1 VKSES
6 VTEKKK
12 THTHIQRERERKVDT
27 MRQTHITDTKRLRY
41 RERHSGRV
49 GDYERH
55 TETEG
60 EERDTPRN
68 KGR

>member
-1 VKSES
+1 
-6 VTEKKK
+6 
-12 THTHIQRERERKVDT
+12 